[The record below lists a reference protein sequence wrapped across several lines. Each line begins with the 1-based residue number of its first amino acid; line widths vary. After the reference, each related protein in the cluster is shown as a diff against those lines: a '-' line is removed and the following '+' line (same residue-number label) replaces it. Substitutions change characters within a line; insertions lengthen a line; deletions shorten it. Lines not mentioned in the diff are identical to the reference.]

1 MLSGLAHV
9 KTKIEQLREE
19 SNTLQSKLDRRLH
32 IWIKKLKS
40 SRHFISD
47 DMKTVRQLQIDL
59 NVATIRTLSSETI
72 PPSADTRGPPKRPN
86 KAKKSHPV
94 PTEKEKLETQIKLLK
109 LMQVRTQA
117 VERLILELQNDED
130 FLSHEVTEQM
140 IKRFF

>member
-72 PPSADTRGPPKRPN
+72 PRKLFSYIGPC
-86 KAKKSHPV
+86 
-94 PTEKEKLETQIKLLK
+94 
-109 LMQVRTQA
+109 
-117 VERLILELQNDED
+117 
-130 FLSHEVTEQM
+130 
-140 IKRFF
+140 